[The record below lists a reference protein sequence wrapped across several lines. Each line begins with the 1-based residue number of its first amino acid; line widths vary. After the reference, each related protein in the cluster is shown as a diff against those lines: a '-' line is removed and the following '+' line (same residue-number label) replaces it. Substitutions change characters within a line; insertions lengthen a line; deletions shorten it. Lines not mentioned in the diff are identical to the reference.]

1 MSKKIKLVIEG
12 TEYQLPI
19 SAARLKGT
27 CKWNDETHI
36 YMGAKNTASII
47 KQYVKKFFPEVKV
60 WSKSQTYSG
69 GSSVNVSLSNS
80 DGSSIHQNIYEQ
92 ISEFS
97 NKFKAGSF
105 NGMEDIYEYNNND
118 VLTDN
123 GTKLDYF
130 PSYVFC
136 KNAPEWGTIEYWV
149 NEYQSFK
156 NMTSEN
162 PNYDSYMAAVKKAG
176 GWLTM
181 NKTYM
186 SDKEFNS
193 VQSVLKIA

>member
-19 SAARLKGT
+19 SAARLKGD

-47 KQYVKKFFPEVKV
+47 KQYVKKFFPEIKV
-60 WSKSQTYSG
+60 WSKSSVYSG
-69 GSSVNVSLSNS
+69 GSSVHVNVSNS
-80 DGSSIHQNIYEQ
+80 DGSEISQNVFEQ
-92 ISEFS
+92 INSFG

-105 NGMEDIYEYNNND
+105 NGMEDIYEYKEGTIT
-118 VLTDN
+118 TDN
-123 GTKLDYF
+123 NTPLKYF

-136 KNAPEWGTIEYWV
+136 NNSPKWGTVEYWV
-149 NEYQSFK
+149 NEYREFK